1 MNLVPGD
8 SSLEHTLE
16 MGNLITERD
25 LLQNNIVFNTI
36 MREYFISEVNLARE
50 ERPIANV
57 EGRESTD
64 LRFFKEILGEDIH
77 KEIKVNILDSSL
89 SAEEIYDLHADQIVE
104 RSFAYVVNNKNQ
116 YADYLMK
123 FGVINQ
129 VQDDRTGELI
139 DRYEAQGVQGMQNMT
154 IQEMNRKL
162 TVLQANYTIAN
173 IEMHKLLY
181 GDPYKYKDELKR
193 TKSFL
198 SPRQPLVSNSPNW
211 NAAANRLWNRDY
223 QKFDVGYTQF
233 TKDGLRTVTH
243 GDVIGVIDLPNYK
256 EMVETDGGGIIT
268 FKAYREIRIRANN
281 WNDAEERQYRYD
293 IAFYKQDKNQTL
305 SKAEKDLIKQGNP
318 RVQSAYTTLKP
329 I

>member
-1 MNLVPGD
+1 M
-8 SSLEHTLE
+8 
-16 MGNLITERD
+16 
-25 LLQNNIVFNTI
+25 
-36 MREYFISEVNLARE
+36 
-50 ERPIANV
+50 
-57 EGRESTD
+57 
-64 LRFFKEILGEDIH
+64 
-77 KEIKVNILDSSL
+77 
-89 SAEEIYDLHADQIVE
+89 HADQIIE

-123 FGVINQ
+123 FGVIEQ
-129 VQDDRTGELI
+129 VQDERTGELI
-139 DRYEAQGVQGMQNMT
+139 DRYQAQGVQGMQNMT
-154 IQEMNRKL
+154 LQEMNRKL
-162 TVLQANYTIAN
+162 TVLQANYMIAN

-329 I
+329 IVSGARLNENFDVNNTNDVVLDKYALYPLSYRVMKEVNPGSNGLKLFEKMLREEIDYIIFE